1 VTGQDSARAR
11 TRLSRQRTGLGLL
24 VLGLLLLR
32 QGLTRDAVPEGA
44 AGLVATAC
52 AVACLSPAVRWERP
66 AGPLLLTGCVLLVCG
81 LALTGVV
88 VG

>member
-1 VTGQDSARAR
+1 MTGPDSARAR
-11 TRLSRQRTGLGLL
+11 TRLSRQRTALGLF

-32 QGLTRDAVPEGA
+32 QGLTRDVVPEWA

-52 AVACLSPAVRWERP
+52 AAACASPSVRWERP